1 MANKRMINASVVS
14 NDLFVDMPLSA
25 QCLYFHLNVN
35 ADDDGFVDSPKR
47 IQRSIGACDDDLKL
61 LIAKGFIIAFQSG
74 VIVITHWKMHNT
86 IKKDRYAKTIHTK
99 ELNQLYVEENKAY
112 SLLGSEMDP
121 DWNQNGTK
129 MDPQIRLDKNR
140 LDKNRLDKN
149 KEEKSETFVS
159 VLDAYTSNSDLRD
172 ALDGYVQMRRKSKE
186 FTVRALKLNLKKLDS
201 ISSDDYTK
209 AEIVNKSIERGWKG
223 FFPLSNNR
231 ATGCANNKH
240 ERNEL
245 DDELDR
251 IF

>member
-61 LIAKGFIIAFQSG
+61 LIAKGFVIAFQSG

-86 IKKDRYAKTIHTK
+86 IKKDRYARTIYTK
-99 ELNQLYVEENKAY
+99 ELKQLSVEENKEY

-140 LDKNRLDKN
+140 LDKN
-149 KEEKSETFVS
+149 KEENSETFVS

-201 ISSDDYTK
+201 LSSDDATK
-209 AEIVNKSIERGWKG
+209 TAIVNKSIERGWKG

-231 ATGCANNKH
+231 ATGCTNNQYEK
-240 ERNEL
+240 NEL

>member
-1 MANKRMINASVVS
+1 MINASVVS

-74 VIVITHWKMHNT
+74 VIVITHWKIHNT

-140 LDKNRLDKN
+140 LDKN

-172 ALDGYVQMRRKSKE
+172 ALEGYVQMRRKSKE

-201 ISSDDYTK
+201 LSSDDYVK
-209 AEIVNKSIERGWKG
+209 AEIVNRSIERGWKG

-231 ATGCANNKH
+231 ATGCANNQH

>member
-86 IKKDRYAKTIHTK
+86 IKKDRYARTIYTK
-99 ELNQLYVEENKAY
+99 ELKQLSVEENKEY

-140 LDKNRLDKN
+140 LDKN
-149 KEEKSETFVS
+149 KEENSETFVS

-172 ALDGYVQMRRKSKE
+172 ALDGYVQMRRKSRE

-201 ISSDDYTK
+201 LSSDDATK
-209 AEIVNKSIERGWKG
+209 TAIVNKSIERGWKG

-231 ATGCANNKH
+231 ATGCTNNQYEK
-240 ERNEL
+240 NEL

>member
-1 MANKRMINASVVS
+1 
-14 NDLFVDMPLSA
+14 
-25 QCLYFHLNVN
+25 
-35 ADDDGFVDSPKR
+35 
-47 IQRSIGACDDDLKL
+47 
-61 LIAKGFIIAFQSG
+61 
-74 VIVITHWKMHNT
+74 
-86 IKKDRYAKTIHTK
+86 
-99 ELNQLYVEENKAY
+99 
-112 SLLGSEMDP
+112 
-121 DWNQNGTK
+121 

-201 ISSDDYTK
+201 LSSDDYTK

-245 DDELDR
+245 DDELDG

>member
-86 IKKDRYAKTIHTK
+86 IKKDRYARTIYTK
-99 ELNQLYVEENKAY
+99 ELKQLSVEENKEY

-140 LDKNRLDKN
+140 
-149 KEEKSETFVS
+149 
-159 VLDAYTSNSDLRD
+159 
-172 ALDGYVQMRRKSKE
+172 
-186 FTVRALKLNLKKLDS
+186 
-201 ISSDDYTK
+201 
-209 AEIVNKSIERGWKG
+209 
-223 FFPLSNNR
+223 
-231 ATGCANNKH
+231 
-240 ERNEL
+240 
-245 DDELDR
+245 
-251 IF
+251 

>member
-86 IKKDRYAKTIHTK
+86 IKKDRYARTIYTK
-99 ELNQLYVEENKAY
+99 ELKQLSVEENKEY
-112 SLLGSEMDP
+112 SLLGSE
-121 DWNQNGTK
+121 

-245 DDELDR
+245 DDEIDG